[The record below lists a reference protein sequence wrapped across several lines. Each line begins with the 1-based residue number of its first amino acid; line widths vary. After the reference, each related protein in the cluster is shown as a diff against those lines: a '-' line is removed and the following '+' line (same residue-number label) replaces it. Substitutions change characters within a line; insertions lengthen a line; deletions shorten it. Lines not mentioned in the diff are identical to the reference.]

1 MFAENNV
8 NVSCVTTIGKVNDNL
23 PAEITGE
30 DVTIGFNHKFMT
42 DALKASECDE
52 ILIELNGPLSP
63 MKIVPIE
70 GDSFLFLVLP
80 VRLK

>member
-1 MFAENNV
+1 MENNV

-23 PAEITGE
+23 TAEMTGE
-30 DVTIGFNHKFMT
+30 DVTIGFNNKFMT

-52 ILIELNGPLSP
+52 VLIELNGPLSP